1 VFLLLSLLKVIYEIS
16 SDASGVAADI
26 SAVVNRY
33 VVTIMIKFLCDRI
46 RLNSNQF
53 LFVVSNDFKNNA
65 TSAFQMEVRA

>member
-1 VFLLLSLLKVIYEIS
+1 MFLLLSLLKVIYEIS